1 MRINPKE
8 NVYGRFNVPS
18 DQSITHRAL
27 LLGCIAKG
35 KTYVINPSMNEETST
50 VISCI
55 KKAGAKVKIK
65 KGVIEV
71 KPTKKIESGLRFDCG
86 SSETLMRFL
95 CGLVAGSG
103 VRAELTGDKWLCQRS
118 MRNVKEPLE
127 AMGATVALKNYTVP
141 PILVEG
147 ETVRPIDYV
156 MPIGSS
162 QVKSSLLLCALAG
175 GVSAKIT
182 EEIPSRNHMEILMK
196 EMGADVT
203 FDKEESSVTLRGGEI
218 KGKKIYVCG
227 DFTQAMYF
235 LTLGLLSGR
244 VECLNTGVNPTRTGV
259 LEILRRMGAKIKV
272 SDGRVL
278 CGERIADIVAEKSE
292 LKATLVTEE
301 ESYKA
306 AAELPALACLMGM
319 ADGESIIAES
329 EAQKAADKEYFDK
342 IAELINSLGGNCRR
356 FDGGIVIKGVGKYRG
371 GSVKASENGKIAM
384 AAVVGL
390 SISEE
395 GGDFEDEAA
404 LNGEYPD
411 FLKTFRYATFA
422 YMDEKP
428 SDYASIVN
436 AFILDKIKIANYVF
450 FTKSAKER
458 GVKKAISELK
468 DCDGYSAS
476 EEYSADVSKKVIKY
490 QGTSKV
496 TKAVNV
502 VHGVAGCSTE
512 GEALVYSLKNDGYEV
527 AGKSVLVIGLGSA
540 GKNAAAAFYDAKA
553 KVEVIGENKKAEADL
568 KKKMDEIVSL
578 DVVPETAAYDF
589 IIDASDVEIDEKT
602 IVADETMKKVSALID
617 VSRSGETEVITLAKN
632 CGKPIISGDEIF
644 FFKSYLS
651 VCVLTEREPTIEEAA
666 AYYTEF
672 CERI

>member
-329 EAQKAADKEYFDK
+329 E
-342 IAELINSLGGNCRR
+342 
-356 FDGGIVIKGVGKYRG
+356 
-371 GSVKASENGKIAM
+371 
-384 AAVVGL
+384 
-390 SISEE
+390 
-395 GGDFEDEAA
+395 
-404 LNGEYPD
+404 
-411 FLKTFRYATFA
+411 
-422 YMDEKP
+422 
-428 SDYASIVN
+428 
-436 AFILDKIKIANYVF
+436 
-450 FTKSAKER
+450 
-458 GVKKAISELK
+458 
-468 DCDGYSAS
+468 
-476 EEYSADVSKKVIKY
+476 
-490 QGTSKV
+490 
-496 TKAVNV
+496 
-502 VHGVAGCSTE
+502 
-512 GEALVYSLKNDGYEV
+512 
-527 AGKSVLVIGLGSA
+527 
-540 GKNAAAAFYDAKA
+540 
-553 KVEVIGENKKAEADL
+553 
-568 KKKMDEIVSL
+568 
-578 DVVPETAAYDF
+578 
-589 IIDASDVEIDEKT
+589 
-602 IVADETMKKVSALID
+602 
-617 VSRSGETEVITLAKN
+617 SRV
-632 CGKPIISGDEIF
+632 
-644 FFKSYLS
+644 LS
-651 VCVLTEREPTIEEAA
+651 VTRSPRLRKPRTRNISTK
-666 AYYTEF
+666 
-672 CERI
+672 

>member
-8 NVYGRFNVPS
+8 NIYGRFNVPS

-371 GSVKASENGKIAM
+371 GSVKASENGKIGM

-527 AGKSVLVIGLGSA
+527 SGKNVLVIGLGSA

-578 DVVPETAAYDF
+578 DVVPESAAYDF
-589 IIDASDVEIDEKT
+589 IIDASDFEIEEKT
-602 IVADETMKKVSALID
+602 TVADETMKKVSALID

>member
-203 FDKEESSVTLRGGEI
+203 FNKEESSVTLRGGEI

-278 CGERIADIVAEKSE
+278 CGEKIADIVAEKSE

-319 ADGESIIAES
+319 AES

-371 GSVKASENGKIAM
+371 GSVKASENGKIGM

-512 GEALVYSLKNDGYEV
+512 GEALVYSLKNDGFEV
-527 AGKSVLVIGLGSA
+527 SGKSVLVIGLGSA

-553 KVEVIGENKKAEADL
+553 KVEVMGENKKAEADL

-578 DVVPETAAYDF
+578 DVVPEAASYDF
-589 IIDASDVEIDEKT
+589 IIDASDVEIEEKT
-602 IVADETMKKVSALID
+602 TVADETMKKVSALID

-632 CGKPIISGDEIF
+632 CEKPIISGDEIF

>member
-65 KGVIEV
+65 KDVIEV

-175 GVSAKIT
+175 GVSAKVT

-203 FDKEESSVTLRGGEI
+203 FNKEESSVTLRGGEI

-259 LEILRRMGAKIKV
+259 FEILRRMGAKIKV

-329 EAQKAADKEYFDK
+329 EAQKAADKE
-342 IAELINSLGGNCRR
+342 
-356 FDGGIVIKGVGKYRG
+356 
-371 GSVKASENGKIAM
+371 
-384 AAVVGL
+384 
-390 SISEE
+390 
-395 GGDFEDEAA
+395 
-404 LNGEYPD
+404 
-411 FLKTFRYATFA
+411 
-422 YMDEKP
+422 
-428 SDYASIVN
+428 
-436 AFILDKIKIANYVF
+436 
-450 FTKSAKER
+450 
-458 GVKKAISELK
+458 
-468 DCDGYSAS
+468 
-476 EEYSADVSKKVIKY
+476 
-490 QGTSKV
+490 
-496 TKAVNV
+496 
-502 VHGVAGCSTE
+502 
-512 GEALVYSLKNDGYEV
+512 
-527 AGKSVLVIGLGSA
+527 
-540 GKNAAAAFYDAKA
+540 
-553 KVEVIGENKKAEADL
+553 
-568 KKKMDEIVSL
+568 
-578 DVVPETAAYDF
+578 
-589 IIDASDVEIDEKT
+589 
-602 IVADETMKKVSALID
+602 
-617 VSRSGETEVITLAKN
+617 
-632 CGKPIISGDEIF
+632 
-644 FFKSYLS
+644 
-651 VCVLTEREPTIEEAA
+651 
-666 AYYTEF
+666 
-672 CERI
+672 

>member
-278 CGERIADIVAEKSE
+278 CGEKIADIVAEKSE

-371 GSVKASENGKIAM
+371 GSVKASENGKIGM

-527 AGKSVLVIGLGSA
+527 SGKNVLVIGLGSA

-553 KVEVIGENKKAEADL
+553 KVEVIGENKKR
-568 KKKMDEIVSL
+568 K
-578 DVVPETAAYDF
+578 
-589 IIDASDVEIDEKT
+589 
-602 IVADETMKKVSALID
+602 
-617 VSRSGETEVITLAKN
+617 
-632 CGKPIISGDEIF
+632 
-644 FFKSYLS
+644 
-651 VCVLTEREPTIEEAA
+651 
-666 AYYTEF
+666 
-672 CERI
+672 RI

>member
-1 MRINPKE
+1 
-8 NVYGRFNVPS
+8 
-18 DQSITHRAL
+18 
-27 LLGCIAKG
+27 
-35 KTYVINPSMNEETST
+35 
-50 VISCI
+50 
-55 KKAGAKVKIK
+55 
-65 KGVIEV
+65 
-71 KPTKKIESGLRFDCG
+71 
-86 SSETLMRFL
+86 
-95 CGLVAGSG
+95 
-103 VRAELTGDKWLCQRS
+103 

-278 CGERIADIVAEKSE
+278 CGEKIADIVAEKSE

-329 EAQKAADKEYFDK
+329 EAQKATDKEYFDK

-371 GSVKASENGKIAM
+371 GSVKASENGKIGM

-390 SISEE
+390 SLSEE

-404 LNGEYPD
+404 LNGEYPE

-527 AGKSVLVIGLGSA
+527 SGKSVLVIGLGSA

-578 DVVPETAAYDF
+578 DVVPEAAAYDF
-589 IIDASDVEIDEKT
+589 IIDASDVEIEEKT
-602 IVADETMKKVSALID
+602 TVADETMKKVSALID